1 MSDYELREWLGRLAQ
16 WQIAT
21 YDLCGRI
28 AEAVIT
34 DPAALAALAAS
45 QAELKTSADKLA
57 AAVAASTP
65 KPS

>member
-1 MSDYELREWLGRLAQ
+1 MSDHELREWLGRLAQ

-34 DPAALAALAAS
+34 DPAELAKL

-57 AAVAASTP
+57 AAVAAASTP

>member
-1 MSDYELREWLGRLAQ
+1 MNDHELREWLERICQ

-21 YDLCGRI
+21 YNLV
-28 AEAVIT
+28 ATVAQAVIT
-34 DPAALAALAAS
+34 DPVELARL

>member
-1 MSDYELREWLGRLAQ
+1 MSDHELFEWLERIAQ

-21 YDLCGRI
+21 YNLCGKI
-28 AEAVIT
+28 AQAVIT
-34 DPAALAALAAS
+34 DPAALAAL

-57 AAVAASTP
+57 AAVAAASTP